1 MVKYTVQVWT
11 GEMLLAGTL
20 NSVYV
25 QLVGTKGESKRT
37 YIPKTACQGSVIEH
51 DVSCP
56 SSLGHLEFVVLETE
70 PYALLA
76 YINDD
81 WFCSKVVV
89 TTPEGNTVNFPCNH
103 WISGYERLV
112 FREAT
117 GKLIFNETC
126 PEAIEERK
134 KELQSRRDVYRW
146 SIYAEGLPQIMKVD
160 SASDLPAE
168 VRFSFTKDLEFK
180 FTAVKA
186 LIDLNLAGLSTN
198 KEQWKSMDELSHV
211 FNSRK
216 TDVYDYVE
224 KNWKK
229 DVFFGYQ
236 LLNGLNPMMIHRCSK
251 LPENFPVTEDMVKT
265 SLFGKSLEKEIQ
277 KGNIFLV
284 DYKRLHG
291 VTANVINGKQQFLAA
306 PLCLLYMTPEE
317 KLMPIAI
324 QLKQEPGEDNPIFLP
339 TDSEYDW
346 LLAKIFVR
354 NADFAEHELNF
365 HLLRTHLL
373 AEVFAVSTL
382 RNLPMVHPLY
392 KLLISHFR
400 YTLQINTLARE
411 NLISKKGVITELIS
425 PPAKGF
431 PSLFVCPPAHWLIL
445 HPLIF
450 NPPAVSSSLCR
461 KILQGM
467 MEFLKKAMASLTYS
481 SLCMPEDITA
491 RGLESIPNFFYRE
504 DGLRLWYIV
513 HSFVQRVIGHYY
525 TCDADVQ
532 KDCELQDWIKD
543 IFFHGFLAKTSTGIP
558 QSFSSVTELVKFNTM
573 VIFTV
578 SVQHAAVN
586 NGQFDF
592 GGWMPNFPISLQQPP
607 PTTKG
612 QCTESTMLKTFPDIN
627 TTVNGMATVY
637 LLSKQST
644 DFVAFGNGYQDL
656 FSEKTP
662 LKLIQETQGVLKRY
676 NFEIQGRNV
685 SLPLPYTHLNP
696 NNVENSVAL

>member
-1 MVKYTVQVWT
+1 MFQCCCCRDNSVIYKAEVFT
-11 GEMLLAGTL
+11 GEMLYAGTM
-20 NSVYV
+20 NSIYI
-25 QLVGTKGESKRT
+25 QLRGTMDSSHR
-37 YIPKTACQGSVIEH
+37 ICLPKSRFIGGHPRGAVIEL
-51 DVSCP
+51 DVPCP
-56 SSLGHLEFVVLETE
+56 SSLGHLEFVVLESE
-70 PYALLA
+70 PYLPFCFL
-76 YINDD
+76 NND

-89 TTPEGNTVNFPCNH
+89 TTPEGDTANFPCYH

-117 GKLIFNETC
+117 GKLIFNETW

-134 KELQSRRDVYRW
+134 KELQSRQKVYRW
-146 SIYAEGLPQIMKVD
+146 SIYAEGVPEIMKVD

-168 VRFSFTKDLEFK
+168 VRFSFTKDFEFN
-180 FTAVKA
+180 FTAVEA
-186 LIDLNLAGLSTN
+186 LVSLKLETHSTN
-198 KEQWKSMDELSHV
+198 KKQWKSLDELSHI
-211 FNSRK
+211 FNKHK
-216 TDVYDYVE
+216 TDVYEYVE
-224 KNWKK
+224 KNWKE
-229 DVFFGYQ
+229 DEFFGYQ

-251 LPENFPVTEDMVKT
+251 LPENFPVTEHMVKA
-265 SLFGKSLEKEIQ
+265 SLFGKNLEAEIQ

-291 VTANVINGKQQFLAA
+291 VTANVIHGKQHFLAA
-306 PLCLLYMTPEE
+306 PLCLLYVTPEE
-317 KLMPIAI
+317 KLIPIAI
-324 QLKQEPGEDNPIFLP
+324 QLKQDPGEDNPIFLP

-400 YTLQINTLARE
+400 YTLQINTLARQTLVSE
-411 NLISKKGVITELIS
+411 NGVITENAS
-425 PPAKGF
+425 VGGP
-431 PSLFVCPPAHWLIL
+431 
-445 HPLIF
+445 
-450 NPPAVSSSLCR
+450 
-461 KILQGM
+461 GM
-467 MEFLKKAMASLTYS
+467 MEFLKKAVASLTYS
-481 SLCMPEDITA
+481 SLCMPEDIIA

-504 DGLRLWYIV
+504 DGLKLWDIV
-513 HSFVQRVIGHYY
+513 HRFVQKMIGHYY
-525 TCDADVQ
+525 TCDSDVQ
-532 KDCELQDWIKD
+532 KDCELQNWIKD
-543 IFFHGFLAKTSTGIP
+543 IFFHGFLAETSTGIP
-558 QSFSSVTELVKFNTM
+558 QSFSSVTELVKFLTM

-578 SVQHAAVN
+578 SVQHAAVS

-627 TTVNGMATVY
+627 TTVHGMAVLY
-637 LLSKQST
+637 LLSTQST
-644 DFVAFGNGYQDL
+644 DYVALGNGYQDH

-662 LKLIQETQGVLKRY
+662 LKLIHETQDVMKKC

-685 SLPLPYTHLNP
+685 SLPLSYTYLNP

>member
-1 MVKYTVQVWT
+1 MVNYTVKLFT
-11 GEMLLAGTL
+11 GEMQLAGTL

-25 QLVGTKGESKRT
+25 KLVGTKGESKRV
-37 YIPKTACQGSVIEH
+37 YIPKTASQGSAIEH

-56 SSLGHLEFVVLETE
+56 SSLGQLEFVVLDTK
-70 PYALLA
+70 PYALLG

-89 TTPEGNTVNFPCNH
+89 TTPEGDTANFPCYR
-103 WISGYERLV
+103 WILSNKQLV

-117 GKLIFNETC
+117 GQNCQET
-126 PEAIEERK
+126 EDLVQRYS
-134 KELQSRRDVYRW
+134 LHRTVW
-146 SIYAEGLPQIMKVD
+146 SIYAEGLPQIMKAA
-160 SASDLPAE
+160 SPSDLPAE

-180 FTAVKA
+180 FTAAKA
-186 LIDLNLAGLSTN
+186 LVELNLAGLSTN
-198 KEQWKSMDELSHV
+198 KEQWHSLGELSHV

-224 KNWKK
+224 KNWKE
-229 DVFFGYQ
+229 DEFFGYQ
-236 LLNGLNPMMIHRCSK
+236 LLNGLNPRMIHLCSK
-251 LPENFPVTEDMVKT
+251 LPENFPVTEDMVKD
-265 SLFGKSLEKEIQ
+265 SLFGKSLEAEIQ

-284 DYKRLHG
+284 NYKHLHG
-291 VTANVINGKQQFLAA
+291 VTANVINGKKHFLAA
-306 PLCLLYMTPEE
+306 PLCLLYMTPED

-324 QLKQEPGEDNPIFLP
+324 QLKQDPGEDNPIFLP

-373 AEVFAVSTL
+373 AEVFAMSTL
-382 RNLPMVHPLY
+382 RNLPMVHPIY

-400 YTLQINTLARE
+400 YTLQINTLARQA
-411 NLISKKGVITELIS
+411 LISENGVITKNAS
-425 PPAKGF
+425 VGGP
-431 PSLFVCPPAHWLIL
+431 
-445 HPLIF
+445 
-450 NPPAVSSSLCR
+450 
-461 KILQGM
+461 GM
-467 MEFLKKAMASLTYS
+467 MEFLKKAVASLTYS

-491 RGLESIPNFFYRE
+491 RGLESIPNFFYRD
-504 DGLRLWYIV
+504 DGLRLWDIV
-513 HSFVQRVIGHYY
+513 HRFVQKVIGHYY
-525 TCDADVQ
+525 TCDSDVQ
-532 KDCELQDWIKD
+532 KDYELQIWIKE
-543 IFFHGFLAKTSTGIP
+543 IFFHGFLAETSTGIP
-558 QSFSSVTELVKFNTM
+558 QSFSLMTELIKFLTM

-578 SVQHAAVN
+578 TVQHAAVN

-612 QCTESTMLKTFPDIN
+612 QSTESTILKTFPDIN
-627 TTVNGMATVY
+627 TTVNGMAAVY
-637 LLSKQST
+637 LLSTQST
-644 DFVAFGNGYQDL
+644 DFVALGDGYQDH

-662 LKLIQETQGVLKRY
+662 LELIHKFQDVLKKY

-685 SLPLPYTHLNP
+685 SLPLPYTYLNP
-696 NNVENSVAL
+696 KIVENSVAL

>member
-1 MVKYTVQVWT
+1 MVKYTVKVFT

-25 QLVGTKGESKRT
+25 KLVGTKGESKRV
-37 YIPKTACQGSVIEH
+37 YIPKTASQGSVIEL
-51 DVSCP
+51 DVPCP
-56 SSLGHLEFVVLETE
+56 SSLGHLEFVVLDTE

-76 YINDD
+76 YINDV

-89 TTPEGNTVNFPCNH
+89 TTPEINTANFPCYR
-103 WISGYERLV
+103 WISGHERLV

-134 KELQSRRDVYRW
+134 KELQSRHEVYRW
-146 SIYAEGLPQIMKVD
+146 SIYAEGLPQIMKV
-160 SASDLPAE
+160 ASTSELPAE

-180 FTAVKA
+180 FTAAKA
-186 LIDLNLAGLSTN
+186 LVQLNLAGLSTN
-198 KEQWKSMDELSHV
+198 KEQWKSLGELSHV

-229 DVFFGYQ
+229 DEFFGYQ

-251 LPENFPVTEDMVKT
+251 LPENFPVTEDMVKA
-265 SLFGKSLEKEIQ
+265 SLFGKSLESEFQ

-284 DYKRLHG
+284 DYKHLHG
-291 VTANVINGKQQFLAA
+291 VTANVINRKRHFLAA
-306 PLCLLYMTPEE
+306 PLCLLYMTPED

-354 NADFAEHELNF
+354 NSDFAEHELNF

-382 RNLPMVHPLY
+382 RNLPMVHPIY

-400 YTLQINTLARE
+400 YTLQINTLARQA
-411 NLISKKGVITELIS
+411 LISEKGVITENAGVGG
-425 PPAKGF
+425 P
-431 PSLFVCPPAHWLIL
+431 
-445 HPLIF
+445 
-450 NPPAVSSSLCR
+450 
-461 KILQGM
+461 GM
-467 MEFLKKAMASLTYS
+467 VEFLQKAMASLTYS
-481 SLCMPEDITA
+481 SLCLPEDITG
-491 RGLESIPNFFYRE
+491 RGLESIPNFFYRD
-504 DGLRLWYIV
+504 DGLRLWDIV
-513 HSFVQRVIGHYY
+513 HRFVKKMIAHYY
-525 TCDADVQ
+525 TCDSDVQ
-532 KDCELQDWIKD
+532 KDSELQNWIKE

-558 QSFSSVTELVKFNTM
+558 QSFSSVTELIKFLTM

-578 SVQHAAVN
+578 TVQHAAVN

-592 GGWMPNFPISLQQPP
+592 GGWMPNFPIALQQPP

-627 TTVNGMATVY
+627 TTVHGMAAVY
-637 LLSKQST
+637 LLSSQST
-644 DFVAFGNGYQDL
+644 DFIALGNGYQDH

-662 LKLIQETQGVLKRY
+662 LELIHETQDVLKKY

-685 SLPLPYTHLNP
+685 SLPLPYTYLNP

>member
-1 MVKYTVQVWT
+1 MVKYTVKVFT

-25 QLVGTKGESKRT
+25 KLVGTKGESKRV
-37 YIPKTACQGSVIEH
+37 YIPKTACQGS
-51 DVSCP
+51 
-56 SSLGHLEFVVLETE
+56 FVVLDTE

-81 WFCSKVVV
+81 WFCSKVMV
-89 TTPEGNTVNFPCNH
+89 TTPEGDTASFPCYR

-134 KELQSRRDVYRW
+134 KELQSLNFLLCPGRLV
-146 SIYAEGLPQIMKVD
+146 E
-160 SASDLPAE
+160 
-168 VRFSFTKDLEFK
+168 
-180 FTAVKA
+180 
-186 LIDLNLAGLSTN
+186 LNLAGLSTN
-198 KEQWKSMDELSHV
+198 KEQWKSLDELSRV
-211 FNSRK
+211 FNCHK
-216 TDVYDYVE
+216 TDVYGKVWS
-224 KNWKK
+224 NWKE
-229 DVFFGYQ
+229 DEFFGYQ

-251 LPENFPVTEDMVKT
+251 LPENFPVTEDMVKA
-265 SLFGKSLEKEIQ
+265 SLFGKSLVAEIK

-291 VTANVINGKQQFLAA
+291 VTANVINGKQHFLAA
-306 PLCLLYMTPEE
+306 PLCLLYMTDN

-324 QLKQEPGEDNPIFLP
+324 QLKQDPGEDNPIFLP

-354 NADFAEHELNF
+354 SADFAEHELNF

-373 AEVFAVSTL
+373 AEVFAMSTL
-382 RNLPMVHPLY
+382 RNLPMVHPIY
-392 KLLISHFR
+392 KLLISHSR
-400 YTLQINTLARE
+400 YTLQINTLARQA
-411 NLISKKGVITELIS
+411 LISDNGNASIGGT
-425 PPAKGF
+425 
-431 PSLFVCPPAHWLIL
+431 
-445 HPLIF
+445 
-450 NPPAVSSSLCR
+450 
-461 KILQGM
+461 GM
-467 MEFLKKAMASLTYS
+467 MEFLKNAMASLTYS

-504 DGLRLWYIV
+504 DGLRLWDIV
-513 HSFVQRVIGHYY
+513 HRFVQKMIGHYY
-525 TCDADVQ
+525 TCDSDVQ
-532 KDCELQDWIKD
+532 KDSELQNWIKE
-543 IFFHGFLAKTSTGIP
+543 IFFHGFLAETSTGIP
-558 QSFSSVTELVKFNTM
+558 QSFSLMTELIKFLTM

-578 SVQHAAVN
+578 TVQHAALN

-592 GGWMPNFPISLQQPP
+592 GGWMPNFAIALQQPP

-627 TTVNGMATVY
+627 TTVHGMAAVY
-637 LLSKQST
+637 LLSSQST
-644 DFVAFGNGYQDL
+644 DFVAFGNGYQDH

-662 LKLIQETQGVLKRY
+662 LELIHETQNVLKKY

-685 SLPLPYTHLNP
+685 SLPLSYTYLNP

>member
-1 MVKYTVQVWT
+1 MVKYTVKVFT

-25 QLVGTKGESKRT
+25 KLVGTKGESKRV
-37 YIPKTACQGSVIEH
+37 YIPKTASQGSVIEL
-51 DVSCP
+51 DVPCP
-56 SSLGHLEFVVLETE
+56 SSLGHLEFVVLDTE

-76 YINDD
+76 YINDV

-89 TTPEGNTVNFPCNH
+89 TTPEINTANFPCYR
-103 WISGYERLV
+103 WISGHERLV

-134 KELQSRRDVYRW
+134 KELQSRHEVYRW
-146 SIYAEGLPQIMKVD
+146 SIYAEGLPQIMKV
-160 SASDLPAE
+160 ASTSELPAE

-180 FTAVKA
+180 FTAAKA
-186 LIDLNLAGLSTN
+186 LVQLNLAGLSTN
-198 KEQWKSMDELSHV
+198 KEQWKSLGELSHV

-229 DVFFGYQ
+229 DEFFGYQ

-251 LPENFPVTEDMVKT
+251 LPENFPVTEDMVKA
-265 SLFGKSLEKEIQ
+265 SLFGKSLESEFQ

-284 DYKRLHG
+284 DYKHLHG
-291 VTANVINGKQQFLAA
+291 VTANVINRKRHFLAA
-306 PLCLLYMTPEE
+306 PLCLLYMTPED

-354 NADFAEHELNF
+354 NSDFAEHELNF

-382 RNLPMVHPLY
+382 RNLPMVHPIY

-400 YTLQINTLARE
+400 YTLQINTLARQA
-411 NLISKKGVITELIS
+411 LISEKGVITENAGVGG
-425 PPAKGF
+425 P
-431 PSLFVCPPAHWLIL
+431 
-445 HPLIF
+445 
-450 NPPAVSSSLCR
+450 
-461 KILQGM
+461 GM
-467 MEFLKKAMASLTYS
+467 VEFLQKAMASLTYS
-481 SLCMPEDITA
+481 SLCLPEDITG
-491 RGLESIPNFFYRE
+491 RGLESIPNFFYRD
-504 DGLRLWYIV
+504 DGLRLWDIV
-513 HSFVQRVIGHYY
+513 HRFVKKMIAHYY
-525 TCDADVQ
+525 TCDSDVQ
-532 KDCELQDWIKD
+532 KDSELQNWIKE

-558 QSFSSVTELVKFNTM
+558 QSFSSVTELIKFLTM

-578 SVQHAAVN
+578 TVQHAAVN

-627 TTVNGMATVY
+627 TTVNGMAVVY
-637 LLSKQST
+637 LLSTQST
-644 DFVAFGNGYQDL
+644 DNVALGNGYQDH

-662 LKLIQETQGVLKRY
+662 LELIHETQDVLKKF

-685 SLPLPYTHLNP
+685 SLPLPYTYLNP

>member
-126 PEAIEERK
+126 PAAIEERK

-251 LPENFPVTEDMVKT
+251 LPENFPVTEDMVKD
-265 SLFGKSLEKEIQ
+265 SLFGNSLEKEIQ

-291 VTANVINGKQQFLAA
+291 VTANVINGKQHFLAA

-324 QLKQEPGEDNPIFLP
+324 QLKQKPGEDNPIFLP

-411 NLISKKGVITELIS
+411 NLISKKGVVTENAS
-425 PPAKGF
+425 VGGA
-431 PSLFVCPPAHWLIL
+431 
-445 HPLIF
+445 
-450 NPPAVSSSLCR
+450 
-461 KILQGM
+461 GM

-504 DGLRLWYIV
+504 DGLRLWDIV
-513 HSFVQRVIGHYY
+513 HRFVQRVIGHYY

-532 KDCELQDWIKD
+532 KDCELQNWIKD
-543 IFFHGFLAKTSTGIP
+543 IFFHGFLAETSTGIP

-607 PTTKG
+607 PSTKG
-612 QCTESTMLKTFPDIN
+612 QSTESTMLKTFPDIN
-627 TTVNGMATVY
+627 TTVHGMATVY

-644 DFVAFGNGYQDL
+644 DFVTFGKGYQDL

-662 LKLIQETQGVLKRY
+662 LKLIHETQDVLKKF